1 MKWFNLYGLIFI
13 AVIMIPNII
22 FAAKCKDGFENKY
35 KNKLVETLEQIGRF
49 TCFGTMII
57 NIPGTVFGSL
67 DGSKLAAYLIVD
79 GVLIALYCLIWAIC
93 FKKSSVFR
101 ALALSII
108 PSVIF
113 IFSGVMLH
121 SVILT
126 AAAVVFAPC
135 HILISYK
142 NAAEEAN

>member
-13 AVIMIPNII
+13 IVIMVPNII

-35 KNKLVETLEQIGRF
+35 QNKLVETLEQIGRF

-57 NIPGTVFGSL
+57 NIPHTVFGNL
-67 DGSKLAAYLIVD
+67 DGAKLTAYLIVD
-79 GVLIALYCLIWAIC
+79 GVLVALYCLIWAIC

-101 ALALSII
+101 ALGLSII
-108 PSVIF
+108 PSIIF
-113 IFSGVMLH
+113 IFSGVMLR
-121 SVILT
+121 SIILT
-126 AAAVVFAPC
+126 AAAVIFAPC

-142 NAAEEAN
+142 NAAAEE